1 MCVLIFLCVML
12 VELTGLCE
20 IWLVGGACVGYVWV
34 ILLRGNGGYGSN
46 LRILKSEFR
55 NDPQN
60 HKSFY
65 ILVITNL
72 YPSIVFHSL
81 HSEKKQVH
89 WVGFSSSSLMCHIIN
104 GTKATHACCGF
115 NLQNVIGFWSFTF
128 NSSSSRYSIGEF
140 V

>member
-1 MCVLIFLCVML
+1 MC
-12 VELTGLCE
+12 GL
-20 IWLVGGACVGYVWV
+20 LLGFYVGY
-34 ILLRGNGGYGSN
+34 GNN

-55 NDPQN
+55 NDHKN

-89 WVGFSSSSLMCHIIN
+89 WVGFSSSSLMSHIIN
-104 GTKATHACCGF
+104 GTKATHVCCGF
-115 NLQNVIGFWSFTF
+115 NLQNVIRFCSFTF

-140 V
+140 NVCFNVMSITVTPKNKTD